1 MTFGQ
6 KSIRSALTNAR
17 PETIFKVRYLQR
29 HGNTWLFTLRVP
41 CVQRPIGKREI
52 LRSLGSDYRAAQ
64 RLVVLE
70 TAKAH
75 ARLDCARRQLEADP
89 EREAALSETEIFD
102 LAR

>member
-1 MTFGQ
+1 M
-6 KSIRSALTNAR
+6 
-17 PETIFKVRYLQR
+17 FKVRYLQR

-41 CVQRPIGKREI
+41 CEQPPIGKREI

-70 TAKAH
+70 TAKAR

>member
-1 MTFGQ
+1 M
-6 KSIRSALTNAR
+6 
-17 PETIFKVRYLQR
+17 FKVRYLQR

-41 CVQRPIGKREI
+41 CEQRPAIGKREI

-102 LAR
+102 SAR